1 MENDIDDEKQKKE
14 DKRNSF
20 EKIFL
25 ISNLF
30 EEPKENKNWFPSL
43 FQNYV
48 STIKLGV
55 ENMNRDQ
62 RYDRLRKRMMLNSL
76 SRNKKMFSPD
86 FKKSNCRIG
95 KGSNHTKYYLNK
107 YNSNNKIKR
116 LLMKNNN
123 NSDNISKN
131 NSSINIKDKKEIKN
145 QIINITNNIFKS
157 NSKDYIVKTKS
168 QDRNKFILNL
178 NMNSTTLPT
187 IQGVGNK
194 NKYLKTN
201 INEISET
208 SDLLEKK
215 LIQQEKKKYI
225 RFKTKY
231 NRLITESKKN
241 QININQYIA
250 PKDEDKFKLSSNSG
264 ADDAKLINL
273 KKVMRQITNKLKNRY
288 DDKPS
293 ISDIIDEVEK
303 FKNKEQMLRERTKR
317 NHERFDYLINDSN
330 IIQKRIDI
338 KCRKSDDV

>member
-1 MENDIDDEKQKKE
+1 MEVDIDDEKQKKD

-20 EKIFL
+20 QKIFL

-30 EEPKENKNWFPSL
+30 EEPKEKKNWFTSL

-48 STIKLGV
+48 STIKQGV

-76 SRNKKMFSPD
+76 TRNKKMFSPD
-86 FKKSNCRIG
+86 FKKSNFRIG
-95 KGSNHTKYYLNK
+95 KGSNFTKYYLKN
-107 YNSNNKIKR
+107 YNSSKKMKR
-116 LLMKNNN
+116 LLMKSNN
-123 NSDNISKN
+123 NSDDFSKN
-131 NSSINIKDKKEIKN
+131 NSSININDNKEIKN
-145 QIINITNNIFKS
+145 QIINTTNSIFKS
-157 NSKDYIVKTKS
+157 NSKDYIIKAKN
-168 QDRNKFILNL
+168 QDRNKYILNL
-178 NMNSTTLPT
+178 NMNSTTLPS

-241 QININQYIA
+241 QININQYIT
-250 PKDEDKFKLSSNSG
+250 PKDEDKFKLSSNNG
-264 ADDAKLINL
+264 PDEAKLINL
-273 KKVMRQITNKLKNRY
+273 KKVMRQITNKLKNKY
-288 DDKPS
+288 DNKPS
-293 ISDIIDEVEK
+293 IPDIINEVEK
-303 FKNKEQMLRERTKR
+303 FKFKEKLLRERTKK
-317 NHERFDYLINDSN
+317 NHETFAFLINDSN

-338 KCRKSDDV
+338 KCRKTDDI

>member
-1 MENDIDDEKQKKE
+1 MEVDIDDEKQKKD

-20 EKIFL
+20 QKIFL

-30 EEPKENKNWFPSL
+30 EEPKEKKNWFTSL

-48 STIKLGV
+48 STIKQGV
-55 ENMNRDQ
+55 ENMSRDQ
-62 RYDRLRKRMMLNSL
+62 RYDRLRKRMMLKSL
-76 SRNKKMFSPD
+76 SRNKKMFNPD
-86 FKKSNCRIG
+86 LKKSNFRIG
-95 KGSNHTKYYLNK
+95 KGSNFTKYYLKN
-107 YNSNNKIKR
+107 YNSTKKMKR
-116 LLMKNNN
+116 LLMKSNN
-123 NSDNISKN
+123 NSDDFSKN
-131 NSSINIKDKKEIKN
+131 NSSININDNKEIKN
-145 QIINITNNIFKS
+145 QIINTTNSIFKS
-157 NSKDYIVKTKS
+157 NSKDYIIKAKN
-168 QDRNKFILNL
+168 QDRNKYILNL
-178 NMNSTTLPT
+178 NMNSTTLPS

-241 QININQYIA
+241 QININQYIT
-250 PKDEDKFKLSSNSG
+250 PKDEDKFKLSSNNG
-264 ADDAKLINL
+264 PDEAKLINL
-273 KKVMRQITNKLKNRY
+273 KKVMRQITNKLKNKY

-293 ISDIIDEVEK
+293 ISDIISEVEK
-303 FKNKEQMLRERTKR
+303 FKYKEKILRERTKK

-338 KCRKSDDV
+338 KCRKSDDI

>member
-1 MENDIDDEKQKKE
+1 MEVDIDDEKQKKD

-20 EKIFL
+20 QKIFL

-30 EEPKENKNWFPSL
+30 EEPKEKKNWFTSL

-48 STIKLGV
+48 STIKQGV

-76 SRNKKMFSPD
+76 SRNKKIFNPD
-86 FKKSNCRIG
+86 LKKSNFRIG
-95 KGSNHTKYYLNK
+95 KGSNFAKYYLKN
-107 YNSNNKIKR
+107 YNSNKKMKR
-116 LLMKNNN
+116 LLIKSNND
-123 NSDNISKN
+123 SDYFSKN
-131 NSSINIKDKKEIKN
+131 NSSININDSKEIKN
-145 QIINITNNIFKS
+145 QIINTKNSIFKS
-157 NSKDYIVKTKS
+157 NSKDYIVKVKN
-168 QDRNKFILNL
+168 QDRNKYNLNI
-178 NMNSTTLPT
+178 NMNSTTLPS

-241 QININQYIA
+241 QININQYIT
-250 PKDEDKFKLSSNSG
+250 PKDEDKFKLSSNNG
-264 ADDAKLINL
+264 PDEAKLINL
-273 KKVMRQITNKLKNRY
+273 KKVMRQITNKLKNKY

-293 ISDIIDEVEK
+293 ISDIISEVEK
-303 FKNKEQMLRERTKR
+303 FKYKEKMLRERTKK
-317 NHERFDYLINDSN
+317 NHERFDFLINDSN

-338 KCRKSDDV
+338 KCRKTDDI

>member
-1 MENDIDDEKQKKE
+1 MEVDIDDEKQKKD

-20 EKIFL
+20 QKIFL

-30 EEPKENKNWFPSL
+30 EEPKEKKNWFTSL

-48 STIKLGV
+48 STIKQGV

-76 SRNKKMFSPD
+76 TRNKKMFSPD
-86 FKKSNCRIG
+86 FKKSNFRIG
-95 KGSNHTKYYLNK
+95 KGSNFTKYYLKN
-107 YNSNNKIKR
+107 YNSSKKMKR
-116 LLMKNNN
+116 LLMKSNN
-123 NSDNISKN
+123 NSDDFSKN
-131 NSSINIKDKKEIKN
+131 NSSININDNKEIKN
-145 QIINITNNIFKS
+145 QIINTTNSIFKS
-157 NSKDYIVKTKS
+157 NSKDYIVKVKN
-168 QDRNKFILNL
+168 QDRNKYNLNI
-178 NMNSTTLPT
+178 NMNSTTLPS

-241 QININQYIA
+241 QININQYIT
-250 PKDEDKFKLSSNSG
+250 PKDEDKFKLSSNNG
-264 ADDAKLINL
+264 PDEAKLINL
-273 KKVMRQITNKLKNRY
+273 KKVMRQITNKLKNKY

-293 ISDIIDEVEK
+293 ISDIISEVEK
-303 FKNKEQMLRERTKR
+303 FKYKEKILRERTKK
-317 NHERFDYLINDSN
+317 NHERFDFLINDSN

-338 KCRKSDDV
+338 KCRKTDDI

>member
-1 MENDIDDEKQKKE
+1 MEIDIDDEKQKKE

-30 EEPKENKNWFPSL
+30 EEPKEKKNWFPSL

-62 RYDRLRKRMMLNSL
+62 RFDRLRKRMMLNSL

-86 FKKSNCRIG
+86 FKKSNFRIG
-95 KGSNHTKYYLNK
+95 KGSNLTKYYLNK
-107 YNSNNKIKR
+107 YNSNKKIKR

-131 NSSINIKDKKEIKN
+131 NSSINIKDNKEIKN
-145 QIINITNNIFKS
+145 QIINITNNIVKS
-157 NSKDYIVKTKS
+157 NSKDYIVKNKS

-178 NMNSTTLPT
+178 NMNSTTLPS

-264 ADDAKLINL
+264 PDDAKLINL

-303 FKNKEQMLRERTKR
+303 FKNKEQILRERTKR

-338 KCRKSDDV
+338 KCRKSDDI

>member
-1 MENDIDDEKQKKE
+1 MEIDIDDEKQKKE

-30 EEPKENKNWFPSL
+30 EEPKEKKNWFPSL

-62 RYDRLRKRMMLNSL
+62 RFDRLRKRMMLNSL

-86 FKKSNCRIG
+86 FKKSNFRIG
-95 KGSNHTKYYLNK
+95 KGSNLTKYYLNK
-107 YNSNNKIKR
+107 YNSNKKIKR

-131 NSSINIKDKKEIKN
+131 NSSINIKDNKEIKN
-145 QIINITNNIFKS
+145 QIINITNNIVKS
-157 NSKDYIVKTKS
+157 NSNDYIVKTKS

-178 NMNSTTLPT
+178 NMNSTTLPS

-264 ADDAKLINL
+264 PDDAKLINL

-303 FKNKEQMLRERTKR
+303 FKNKEQILRERTKR

-338 KCRKSDDV
+338 KCRKSDDI

>member
-1 MENDIDDEKQKKE
+1 MEVDIDEEKQKKE

-20 EKIFL
+20 QKIFL

-30 EEPKENKNWFPSL
+30 EEPKEKKNWFTSL

-48 STIKLGV
+48 STIKQGV

-86 FKKSNCRIG
+86 FKKSNFRIG
-95 KGSNHTKYYLNK
+95 KGSNLTKYYLHK
-107 YNSNNKIKR
+107 YNSNKKMKR
-116 LLMKNNN
+116 LLMKSND
-123 NSDNISKN
+123 NSDDFSKN
-131 NSSINIKDKKEIKN
+131 NSSININDNKEIKN
-145 QIINITNNIFKS
+145 QIINTTNSIFKS
-157 NSKDYIVKTKS
+157 NSKDYIAKAKS
-168 QDRNKFILNL
+168 QDRNKYILNL
-178 NMNSTTLPT
+178 NMNSTILPS
-187 IQGVGNK
+187 IPGVGNK

-241 QININQYIA
+241 QININQYIN

-264 ADDAKLINL
+264 PDEAKLINL
-273 KKVMRQITNKLKNRY
+273 KKVMRQITNKLKNKY
-288 DDKPS
+288 DNKPS
-293 ISDIIDEVEK
+293 IPDIIDEVEK
-303 FKNKEQMLRERTKR
+303 FKYKEKILRERTKK

-338 KCRKSDDV
+338 KCRKSDDI

>member
-1 MENDIDDEKQKKE
+1 MEIDIDDEKQKKE

-30 EEPKENKNWFPSL
+30 EEPKEKKNWFPSL

-62 RYDRLRKRMMLNSL
+62 RFDRLRKRMMLNSM

-86 FKKSNCRIG
+86 FKKSNFRIG
-95 KGSNHTKYYLNK
+95 KGSNLTKYYLNK
-107 YNSNNKIKR
+107 YNSNKKIKR

-123 NSDNISKN
+123 NSDNFSKN
-131 NSSINIKDKKEIKN
+131 NSSINIKDNKEIKN
-145 QIINITNNIFKS
+145 QIINITNNIVKS
-157 NSKDYIVKTKS
+157 NSNDYIVKTKS

-178 NMNSTTLPT
+178 NMNSTTLPS

-264 ADDAKLINL
+264 PDDAKLINL

-303 FKNKEQMLRERTKR
+303 FKNKEQILRERTKR

-338 KCRKSDDV
+338 KCRKSDDI

>member
-1 MENDIDDEKQKKE
+1 MEIDIDDEKQKKE

-30 EEPKENKNWFPSL
+30 EEPKEKKNWFPSL

-62 RYDRLRKRMMLNSL
+62 RFDRLRKRMMLNSM

-86 FKKSNCRIG
+86 FKKSNFRIG
-95 KGSNHTKYYLNK
+95 KGSNLTKYYLNK
-107 YNSNNKIKR
+107 YNSNKKIKR

-131 NSSINIKDKKEIKN
+131 NSSINIKDNKEIKN
-145 QIINITNNIFKS
+145 QIINITNNIVKS
-157 NSKDYIVKTKS
+157 NSKDYIAKNKR

-178 NMNSTTLPT
+178 NMNSTTLPS
-187 IQGVGNK
+187 IHGVGNK

-225 RFKTKY
+225 KFKTKY

-250 PKDEDKFKLSSNSG
+250 PKNEDKFKLSSNSG
-264 ADDAKLINL
+264 PDDAKLINL

-303 FKNKEQMLRERTKR
+303 FKNKEQILRERTKR

-338 KCRKSDDV
+338 KCRKSDDI

>member
-1 MENDIDDEKQKKE
+1 MEVDIDDEKQKKE
-14 DKRNSF
+14 DKRDSF
-20 EKIFL
+20 QEIFL
-25 ISNLF
+25 ILNLF
-30 EEPKENKNWFPSL
+30 EEPKEKKNWFPSL
-43 FQNYV
+43 FHNYV
-48 STIKLGV
+48 STIKQGV

-76 SRNKKMFSPD
+76 SRNKKKFSPN
-86 FKKSNCRIG
+86 FKKSNLRIG
-95 KGSNHTKYYLNK
+95 KGSNLTKYYLNK
-107 YNSNNKIKR
+107 YNSNKKMNR
-116 LLMKNNN
+116 LIMKSNND
-123 NSDNISKN
+123 SEDLSKN
-131 NSSINIKDKKEIKN
+131 NSSININDNKKIKN
-145 QIINITNNIFKS
+145 KIINTTNSVYKYNS
-157 NSKDYIVKTKS
+157 NDYIVKAKS

-178 NMNSTTLPT
+178 NMNSTTLPS

-225 RFKTKY
+225 KFKTKY

-241 QININQYIA
+241 QININQYIN
-250 PKDEDKFKLSSNSG
+250 PKDENKFKLSSNSG
-264 ADDAKLINL
+264 ADEATIINL
-273 KKVMRQITNKLKNRY
+273 KKVMRQITNKLKNKY

-293 ISDIIDEVEK
+293 IPDIIDEVEK
-303 FKNKEQMLRERTKR
+303 FKYKEKILRERTKK

-338 KCRKSDDV
+338 KCRKTDDI